1 MKRFT
6 LIELL
11 VVVAIIG
18 ILASLLLPS
27 LSEAR
32 RKARI
37 AVCVSNQ
44 KQINSAGQMY
54 LTDSNDKFPYTE
66 YSGVDSNS
74 GRFWVG
80 KKGNGSNFNINV
92 TQRPLNVLLGYEKDD
107 IEVPVAL
114 CPLNEKMNEYN
125 NAGTDYMAA
134 ARNEHL
140 DDLDTATDSI
150 HSTEVYNPSQMVML
164 GEVGGWHYAYD
175 PNNPW
180 KEGSYWHK
188 TGQPEY
194 SFSYVDGHAKNMKI
208 TGGQGI
214 NFASDDLAFRNFP

>member
-140 DDLDTATDSI
+140 DDLDTATDSYTQLKFTI
-150 HSTEVYNPSQMVML
+150 LLKWSCSVKLAGGIMPMIQIIRGKRAAIGIKLVSLNTASATLTVM
-164 GEVGGWHYAYD
+164 
-175 PNNPW
+175 
-180 KEGSYWHK
+180 
-188 TGQPEY
+188 Q
-194 SFSYVDGHAKNMKI
+194 KI
-208 TGGQGI
+208 
-214 NFASDDLAFRNFP
+214 